1 MNKQMG
7 LSLIELMIAITL
19 GIILMT
25 GVVQVFVSSKTVYS
39 SQQAMS
45 RVQETGRLAIEFLS
59 RDARMAGYMGCA
71 SRMTGMEIANTLNE
85 RNTYPF
91 DYATPLMGYTA
102 ANLPLNH
109 GLAPAP
115 RANTDFFVLRRAFGP
130 GVAVTQNNTD
140 EHVFISKEGEEVG
153 ACSDGTTRISD
164 ICKGDI
170 LVIADCTK
178 ARVFQASSITAAG
191 AEAIIEHTAAGA
203 PGNLIPSWGGAAPV
217 DADIFKPGAELLKAT
232 NTTYFIADGVS
243 GRPSLW
249 QNINGV
255 NMELL
260 EGVDDMSLTYG
271 VDTNEDNVPDN
282 YLLAANVGIA
292 NWNKVVAVRVELLVS
307 SIEDGVVPETQSY
320 SFEGVDDVMPDPE
333 DKRLRQVFTTTIA
346 VRSRSF

>member
-25 GVVQVFVSSKTVYS
+25 GVVQVFISSKTVYS

-59 RDARMAGYMGCA
+59 RDTRMAGYMGCA
-71 SRMTGMEIANTLNE
+71 SRMAEMELVNTLND
-85 RNTYPF
+85 RDTYPF
-91 DYATPLMGYTA
+91 DYLTPLKGFTA
-102 ANLPLNH
+102 AALPVNH

-115 RANTDFFVLRRAFGP
+115 RQNTDFLVLRSAFGA
-130 GVAVTQNNTD
+130 GVAVTQNNTGIQ
-140 EHVFISKEGEEVG
+140 VFISNEGAVNNG
-153 ACSDGTTRISD
+153 CTDGTARISD
-164 ICKGDI
+164 ICRGDI
-170 LVIADCTK
+170 LVITDCSK

-191 AEAIIEHTAAGA
+191 AEAVIDHVAAGT
-203 PGNLIPSWGGAAPV
+203 PGNLIPIWGGEV
-217 DADIFKPGAELLKAT
+217 EDVFKPGAEVLKAT

-271 VDTNEDNVPDN
+271 VDTNGDNVPDN
-282 YLLAANVGIA
+282 YLLAGVVGSA
-292 NWNKVVAVRVELLVS
+292 NWNKVVSVRVELLVS

-320 SFEGVDDVMPDPE
+320 SFEGEDDVMPNPE